1 MTDPSSRLTKFRLA
15 LEDYSFD
22 VFYKKGTD
30 NAAADALSRISSE
43 ELRKISLV
51 HEKECMVT
59 TRSQER
65 QNMRKNESLSEYLS
79 TGWITLRQWKESL
92 ELEFRKKPKPDEIKT
107 SECIGTINVMRD

>member
-65 QNMRKNESLSEYLS
+65 QNMRKNESLSEGIPVDRMDHPS
-79 TGWITLRQWKESL
+79 TVEGVVRAGISQ
-92 ELEFRKKPKPDEIKT
+92 KT
-107 SECIGTINVMRD
+107 QAR